1 MRALTTLLALIAIAA
16 TWFVF
21 GPKRVSPPAQPTSA
35 YLKAKGDAL
44 FAASFKQ
51 FSSSVVPLRSF
62 EGKPVVVYF
71 WATWC
76 VECRDEAKAL
86 AALRNK
92 HRASGLEVVGIGV
105 DQSDRIERFV
115 RDNQLDF
122 PVFVGG
128 SEGIEMSRK
137 MGNLRAEMP
146 FAAAV
151 DRGGLVSAAHL
162 GKFLATTPETMAAA
176 ALR

>member
-1 MRALTTLLALIAIAA
+1 MRALSILLALIAIPA

-21 GPKRVSPPAQPTSA
+21 APAPVNLPAQPTPA

-51 FSSSVVPLRSF
+51 FSSTAVPLRPF

-92 HRASGLEVVGIGV
+92 YRSSGLEVVGIGV
-105 DQSDRIERFV
+105 DQSDRIEHFV
-115 RDNQLDF
+115 RDNQIDF

-128 SEGIEMSRK
+128 SEGIEVSRR

-146 FAAAV
+146 FVAAL

-162 GKFLATTPETMAAA
+162 GKFLPTTPESLAAA